1 MKHIIYILLLAFCP
15 LATLQADNLT
25 PIVSVVPC
33 PVQMVPGTGN
43 FLFSGST
50 VLRVENAEQ
59 ARVARNFVNLFT
71 RAAGFTPV
79 LKTGKGKGDVC
90 FVSDPLLK
98 SGAYRLS
105 VSPEQIS
112 IEASDA
118 KGFFYALQTIRQLLP
133 PDIENSR
140 TVNAMWTVPCL
151 TIQDE
156 PRFGYRGLMLDVSR
170 FFIPKESVL
179 RIIDCMAMLK
189 INKFHFHL
197 VDDNGWRLEIKKYPR
212 LTEIGA
218 WRVDHTD
225 VPFHSRRNPLPG
237 EPTPVGG
244 FYTQED
250 MKEMIAY
257 AADRQVEIIPEIE
270 MPAHTNSS
278 LAAYPQLACPGGDQ
292 FIGVL
297 PGLGGDHASIIYCA
311 GNDSVFTFLQ
321 NVIDEVAALFP
332 SRYIHLGGDE
342 AQKTYWKKCPL
353 CQERMKKEHLAH
365 EEDLQGYFMKR
376 IGEYVR
382 SKGKEV
388 MGWDELTNSFIPEG
402 AVIFGWQGMGNA
414 ALKAADRG
422 HRFVMTPARVMY
434 LIRYQGPQILQL
446 LDRVCEAHAGKHPE
460 LYEVRELFQE
470 SWIDL
475 NNHLTKEEMV
485 LFPYIY
491 DLFDAVAQHRPIP
504 AFHCGSVSSP
514 ISVMMSEHD
523 AEGERFRRISG
534 LTHGYL
540 VPGDACSSY
549 RLLLEMLRPFEDNL
563 HHHIHL
569 ENNIVFPKAIELQ
582 ENCERMC

>member
-1 MKHIIYILLLAFCP
+1 MKHLIYIFLLAFCP

-90 FVSDPLLK
+90 FVTDPLLK
-98 SGAYRLS
+98 SEAYRLS

-189 INKFHFHL
+189 INTLHFHL

-257 AADRQVEIIPEIE
+257 AADPGTYQFV
-270 MPAHTNSS
+270 AGSLSS
-278 LAAYPQLACPGGDQ
+278 TGLSGGR
-292 FIGVL
+292 
-297 PGLGGDHASIIYCA
+297 SIYRCVA
-311 GNDSVFTFLQ
+311 G
-321 NVIDEVAALFP
+321 
-332 SRYIHLGGDE
+332 
-342 AQKTYWKKCPL
+342 
-353 CQERMKKEHLAH
+353 
-365 EEDLQGYFMKR
+365 
-376 IGEYVR
+376 
-382 SKGKEV
+382 
-388 MGWDELTNSFIPEG
+388 
-402 AVIFGWQGMGNA
+402 FG
-414 ALKAADRG
+414 R
-422 HRFVMTPARVMY
+422 
-434 LIRYQGPQILQL
+434 
-446 LDRVCEAHAGKHPE
+446 
-460 LYEVRELFQE
+460 
-470 SWIDL
+470 
-475 NNHLTKEEMV
+475 
-485 LFPYIY
+485 
-491 DLFDAVAQHRPIP
+491 
-504 AFHCGSVSSP
+504 
-514 ISVMMSEHD
+514 
-523 AEGERFRRISG
+523 
-534 LTHGYL
+534 
-540 VPGDACSSY
+540 
-549 RLLLEMLRPFEDNL
+549 
-563 HHHIHL
+563 
-569 ENNIVFPKAIELQ
+569 
-582 ENCERMC
+582 